1 MPVRRLTGSRIREKR
16 LDQGLRQA
24 AVAEAVG
31 ISPSYLN
38 LIEHNRRRIGGKLL
52 TDLARVLDVDPTM
65 LTEGAD
71 SDLLD
76 KMRSAAA
83 ALNTEAEIARAEEF
97 AARYPGWSALI
108 VAQARRI
115 AALNEHVS
123 ALTDRIAHDPQL
135 ANSLHEV
142 ISAVTSIRSSAS
154 ILVTQEQLD
163 ADWQRRFHQNIHKD
177 SLRLA
182 DSSEALIAYLEAP
195 ETKVEV
201 AQSPFEQFENALAQ
215 SDYHLASLE
224 AGQADP
230 AALAEE
236 LGLSGPAVQ
245 LFVNYAQQYQ
255 KDAAV
260 LPLNEFTNACAAV
273 DYDPSQLARQF
284 NADFPTV
291 LRRLASLPANAG
303 HPRMGLATCD
313 VSGALTF
320 LKPVPGFTY
329 SRTNGACPLW
339 PIFSALSRP
348 TQPIRA
354 EVALPDATHTRFLC
368 YAMAM
373 PVGAHQ
379 FDVVPVLQSTMLV
392 VADPPEGA
400 GAAIPVG
407 GSCRICP
414 RSDCTSRR
422 EPAIIGLAA
431 ASGL

>member
-1 MPVRRLTGSRIREKR
+1 MPVKRLTGSRIREKR

-52 TDLARVLDVDPTM
+52 TNLARVLGVDPTM

-76 KMRSAAA
+76 QMRSAAA
-83 ALNTEAEIARAEEF
+83 ALGGEAEIARTDEI

-115 AALNEHVS
+115 AALDEHIL

-195 ETKVEV
+195 EATVEV
-201 AQSPFEQFENALAQ
+201 AQSPFEQLENALALRDYFLAPLEEEP
-215 SDYHLASLE
+215 SDI
-224 AGQADP
+224 
-230 AALAEE
+230 AALAQE
-236 LGLSGPAVQ
+236 LGLSGPAAQ
-245 LFVNYAQQYQ
+245 LFDVYAAQYQ
-255 KDAAV
+255 KDAAM
-260 LPLNEFTNACAAV
+260 LPLQAFTDACRAT

-284 NADFPTV
+284 NADFPSV
-291 LRRLASLPANAG
+291 LRRLSSLPTGEG

-320 LKPVPGFTY
+320 IKPVPGFTY

-354 EVALPDATHTRFLC
+354 EVSLPDASQTRFLC
-368 YAMAM
+368 YAMAI

-379 FDVVPVLQSTMLV
+379 FDVAPVLQSTMLV
-392 VADPPEGA
+392 VADPAEGA
-400 GAAIPVG
+400 GFAIPVG

-422 EPAIIGLAA
+422 EPAIIGVSAA
-431 ASGL
+431 PGL